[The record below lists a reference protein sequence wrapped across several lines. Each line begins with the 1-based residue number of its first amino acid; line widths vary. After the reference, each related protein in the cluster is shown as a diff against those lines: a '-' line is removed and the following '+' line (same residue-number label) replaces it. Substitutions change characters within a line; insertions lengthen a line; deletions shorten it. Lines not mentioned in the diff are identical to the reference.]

1 MHIEDGGT
9 RSGGSVTE
17 ALVKA
22 RADPRLKEDGGHMVR
37 TVELCSFL
45 STLRRECLKMM
56 PLNWIHSQHERILP
70 LNDMVE

>member
-22 RADPRLKEDGGHMVR
+22 RVEPGLKADGGHMVR
-37 TVELCSFL
+37 TVSVRFSLHLEEKKPE
-45 STLRRECLKMM
+45 TMH
-56 PLNWIHSQHERILP
+56 LNWIYYQGERILP
-70 LNDMVE
+70 LNGTIK